1 MDAREKLEA
10 DLVVIRQVLDDG
22 LDAGVTDSNAMR
34 TAAKLLRE
42 RKEQLR
48 RLVAESPLDL
58 AEERSG

>member
-1 MDAREKLEA
+1 VDAREKLEA